1 MEPSNWASE
10 HSDALRECFA
20 LKLSCLEA
28 ATAINR
34 KFNTSY
40 SRNAAIGRAKRMGL
54 TSSDDR
60 RKDAPVDWPPRTPA
74 TASGLH
80 TARER
85 HVPDF
90 IRPIPV
96 FERADAPKLRCVEI
110 EPRHLSLVD
119 LETGDCRYPYGGEA
133 DGEPITFCAHPRRQ
147 GSSYCTPH
155 FHLTLGPGA
164 KLERLAG
171 SVSLRVV
178 EAA

>member
-1 MEPSNWASE
+1 MQENNWTPE
-10 HSDALRECFA
+10 HSEALRQYLARGMSYSEISA
-20 LKLSCLEA
+20 
-28 ATAINR
+28 AINS

-54 TSSDDR
+54 SSSDDR
-60 RKDAPVDWPPRTPA
+60 RKDAPLDWPRRTA
-74 TASGLH
+74 AKASGLH
-80 TARER
+80 TSRER

-96 FERADAPKLRCVEI
+96 LERANAPKLRCIEI
-110 EPRHLSLVD
+110 VPRHLSLVD

-133 DGEPITFCAHPRRQ
+133 DGEPITFCAHPRRE

-164 KLERLAG
+164 KLERL
-171 SVSLRVV
+171 SRPVSLRVV

>member
-1 MEPSNWASE
+1 MQENNWTPE
-10 HSDALRECFA
+10 HSEALRQYLARGMSYSEISA
-20 LKLSCLEA
+20 
-28 ATAINR
+28 AINS

-54 TSSDDR
+54 SSSDDR
-60 RKDAPVDWPPRTPA
+60 RKDAPLDWPPRTPA
-74 TASGLH
+74 KASGLH
-80 TARER
+80 TSRER

-90 IRPIPV
+90 IRPVPV
-96 FERADAPKLRCVEI
+96 LERANAPKLRCIEI
-110 EPRHLSLVD
+110 VPRHLSLVD

-133 DGEPITFCAHPRRQ
+133 DGEPITFCAHPRRE

-164 KLERLAG
+164 KLERL
-171 SVSLRVV
+171 SPPVSLRVV

>member
-1 MEPSNWASE
+1 MQENNWTPE
-10 HSDALRECFA
+10 HSEALRQ
-20 LKLSCLEA
+20 CLARGMSYSEISG
-28 ATAINR
+28 AINA

-54 TSSDDR
+54 SSSDDP
-60 RKDAPVDWPPRTPA
+60 RKDAPVDWAPRTPA
-74 TASGLH
+74 KANGLH
-80 TARER
+80 TSRER

-90 IRPIPV
+90 IKPIPV
-96 FERADAPKLRCVEI
+96 LERANAPKLRCIEI
-110 EPRHLSLVD
+110 VPRHLSLVD

-133 DGEPITFCAHPRRQ
+133 DGEPITFCAHPRRE

-164 KLERLAG
+164 KLERL
-171 SVSLRVV
+171 SRPVSLRVV

>member
-1 MEPSNWASE
+1 MQENNWTPE
-10 HSDALRECFA
+10 HSEALRQYLARGMSYSEISA
-20 LKLSCLEA
+20 
-28 ATAINR
+28 AINS

-54 TSSDDR
+54 SSSDDP
-60 RKDAPVDWPPRTPA
+60 RKDAHVHWAPRTA
-74 TASGLH
+74 AKASGLH
-80 TARER
+80 TSRER

-96 FERADAPKLRCVEI
+96 LERANAPKLRCIEI
-110 EPRHLSLVD
+110 VPRHLSLVD

-133 DGEPITFCAHPRRQ
+133 DGEPITFCAHPRRE

-164 KLERLAG
+164 KLERL
-171 SVSLRVV
+171 SRPVSLRVV